1 VPSSQADANMN
12 AAQEE
17 EEMEDEEA
25 ILQRALLMSN
35 QTPGATES
43 APAKNTQQ
51 QQ

>member
-12 AAQEE
+12 AAHEE

-25 ILQRALLMSN
+25 ILERALKLSN

-43 APAKNTQQ
+43 TPAQNAQ
-51 QQ
+51 